1 MDEEKE
7 AERTVIGLP
16 PVKVPA
22 ALAREGALTGQDL
35 EVMEKLTEGN
45 ALLIAVSGFSQ
56 NVRYLLDEP
65 SVSVGRSMKAD
76 ILLDDPT
83 VSRRHALFTK
93 VGGAYVL
100 KDLDSLNGTYVNGAR
115 IDSLELHSGD
125 SIMIGRFKMLFYL
138 KDRQS

>member
-7 AERTVIGLP
+7 AERTVISLP

-22 ALAREGALTGQDL
+22 ALAREGSLTGQDL
-35 EVMEKLTEGN
+35 EVMDKLREGN

-65 SVSVGRSMKAD
+65 SINVGRSMKAD

-83 VSRRHALFTK
+83 VSRRHAVFTK
-93 VGGAYVL
+93 VGGTYVL
-100 KDLDSLNGTYVNGAR
+100 KDLDSLNGTYVNGSR

-125 SIMIGRFKMLFYL
+125 AIMIGRFKMLFYL
-138 KDRQS
+138 KDHS

>member
-1 MDEEKE
+1 MDEAKE
-7 AERTVIGLP
+7 GERTVIGLP
-16 PVKVPA
+16 PVNVPA

-35 EVMEKLTEGN
+35 EVMDKLSEGR
-45 ALLIAVSGFSQ
+45 ALLIAVKGFSQ

-93 VGGAYVL
+93 VGGTYVI

-115 IDSLELHSGD
+115 IDSLELRSGD
-125 SIMIGRFKMLFYL
+125 SVIIGRFKMLFYS
-138 KDRQS
+138 KDHS

>member
-1 MDEEKE
+1 
-7 AERTVIGLP
+7 ERTVIGLP

-22 ALAREGALTGQDL
+22 ALAREGSLTGQDL
-35 EVMEKLTEGN
+35 EVMDKLREGN

-65 SVSVGRSMKAD
+65 SINVGRSMKAD

-83 VSRRHALFTK
+83 VSRRHAVFTK
-93 VGGAYVL
+93 VGGTYVL
-100 KDLDSLNGTYVNGAR
+100 KDLDSLNGTYVNGSR

-125 SIMIGRFKMLFYL
+125 AIMIGRFKMLFYL
-138 KDRQS
+138 KDHS

>member
-22 ALAREGALTGQDL
+22 ALAREGSLTGQDL
-35 EVMEKLTEGN
+35 EVMDKLQEGN

-65 SVSVGRSMKAD
+65 SINVGRSMKAD

-83 VSRRHALFTK
+83 VSRRHAVFTK
-93 VGGAYVL
+93 VGGTYVL
-100 KDLDSLNGTYVNGAR
+100 KDLDSLNGTYVNGSR

-125 SIMIGRFKMLFYL
+125 AIMIGRFKMLFYL
-138 KDRQS
+138 KDHS

>member
-35 EVMEKLTEGN
+35 EVMDKLAEGN

-65 SVSVGRSMKAD
+65 SISVGRSMKAD

-93 VGGAYVL
+93 VGGTYVL

-125 SIMIGRFKMLFYL
+125 AIMIGRFKMLFYL
-138 KDRQS
+138 KDHS

>member
-1 MDEEKE
+1 MDEERE

-22 ALAREGALTGQDL
+22 SLAKEGALTGQDL
-35 EVMEKLTEGN
+35 EVMDKLTEGN

-65 SVSVGRSMKAD
+65 SISVGRSMKAD

-93 VGGAYVL
+93 VGGTYVL

-125 SIMIGRFKMLFYL
+125 AIMIGRFKMLFYL
-138 KDRQS
+138 KDQS

>member
-7 AERTVIGLP
+7 AERTVIGLT

-22 ALAREGALTGQDL
+22 ALAREGSLTGQDL
-35 EVMEKLTEGN
+35 EVMDKLREGN

-65 SVSVGRSMKAD
+65 SINVGRSMKAD

-83 VSRRHALFTK
+83 VSRRHAVFTK
-93 VGGAYVL
+93 VGGTYVL
-100 KDLDSLNGTYVNGAR
+100 KDLDSLNGTYVNGSR

-125 SIMIGRFKMLFYL
+125 AIMIGRFKMLFYL
-138 KDRQS
+138 KDHS

>member
-22 ALAREGALTGQDL
+22 ALAREGSLTGQDL
-35 EVMEKLTEGN
+35 EVMDKLREGN

-65 SVSVGRSMKAD
+65 SINVGRSMKAD

-83 VSRRHALFTK
+83 VSRRHAVFTK
-93 VGGAYVL
+93 VGGTYVL
-100 KDLDSLNGTYVNGAR
+100 KDLDSLNGTYVNGSR

-125 SIMIGRFKMLFYL
+125 AIMIGRFKMLFYL
-138 KDRQS
+138 KDHS